1 MEIEKGVP
9 IPTEGQGA
17 CKEKYSFIE
26 TMEVGDS
33 FLMTEKERNNLYSYF
48 SSRRNLYSY
57 FSSRRTVPH
66 YKFISRTLENG
77 TLRVWLKEKPEME
90 EK

>member
-1 MEIEKGVP
+1 MKIEKGVP

-48 SSRRNLYSY
+48 SSRR
-57 FSSRRTVPH
+57 TVPH